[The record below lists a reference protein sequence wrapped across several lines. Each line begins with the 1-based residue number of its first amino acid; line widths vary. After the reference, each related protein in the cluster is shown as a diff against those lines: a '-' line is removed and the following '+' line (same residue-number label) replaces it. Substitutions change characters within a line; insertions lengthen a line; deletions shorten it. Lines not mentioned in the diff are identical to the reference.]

1 VEKEKIGLLRR
12 EQESEKLLLLTSGRK
27 ALDLE
32 EVESRIEMKVR
43 ERQRALTTLYSR
55 LNSKVKEAILS
66 NEGVSRT

>member
-43 ERQRALTTLYSR
+43 ER
-55 LNSKVKEAILS
+55 
-66 NEGVSRT
+66 